1 LSEGELTGEK
11 PFTKFRMTE
20 IQKDMAEEQVWA
32 LKFVVWFRSANHKEN
47 ENAVRARAGV
57 INFVAVSVICVLSI
71 SYVQESDGDVDWSG
85 LGPALYPVMMTMLLE
100 FLISSLFGLAVS
112 PLGVLATILS
122 YHILGQKP
130 VWKPARP
137 KRFAWFLGM
146 CMVASCV
153 ASSLVITDTS
163 IKKPL
168 IISFASVCCLLTY
181 LEASCGVCVGCWM
194 FGTFYN
200 WRYKDANTPT
210 TSC

>member
-1 LSEGELTGEK
+1 
-11 PFTKFRMTE
+11 M
-20 IQKDMAEEQVWA
+20 WA
-32 LKFVVWFRSANHKEN
+32 LKFVIWFRPTNHKEN
-47 ENAVRARAGV
+47 EYVVRARAGV
-57 INFVAVSVICVLSI
+57 INVVAVSVICILSI
-71 SYVQESDGDVDWSG
+71 SYVQESEGDVGWSG
-85 LGPALYPVMMTMLLE
+85 LSSALYPVMVTMLLE

-122 YHILGQKP
+122 YHILCQKP

-146 CMVASCV
+146 CMVGSCV
-153 ASSLVITDTS
+153 TFSLLITDTNV
-163 IKKPL
+163 KKPL

-194 FGTFYN
+194 FGTFYS
-200 WRYKDANTPT
+200 WMYKDANPPA

>member
-1 LSEGELTGEK
+1 
-11 PFTKFRMTE
+11 MTE
-20 IQKDMAEEQVWA
+20 VQKDVAQEKMWA
-32 LKFVVWFRSANHKEN
+32 LKFVIWFRPTNHKEN
-47 ENAVRARAGV
+47 EYVVRARAGV
-57 INFVAVSVICVLSI
+57 INVVAVSVICILSI
-71 SYVQESDGDVDWSG
+71 SYVQESEGDVGWSG
-85 LGPALYPVMMTMLLE
+85 LSSALYPVMVTMLLE

-122 YHILGQKP
+122 YHILGQQP

-146 CMVASCV
+146 SMVASCV
-153 ASSLVITDTS
+153 AFSLVITDNN

-200 WRYKDANTPT
+200 WRYKDAKPPA